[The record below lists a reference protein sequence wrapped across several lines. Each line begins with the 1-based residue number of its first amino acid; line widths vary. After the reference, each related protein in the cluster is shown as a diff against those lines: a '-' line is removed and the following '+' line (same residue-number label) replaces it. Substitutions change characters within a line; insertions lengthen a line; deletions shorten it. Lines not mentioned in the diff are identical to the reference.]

1 MQFECTVLLTPLSG
15 PRKKANVNVH
25 VNGYKTRWN
34 FFTSPTAPMHFIPC
48 HHATGAAFASLP
60 HTLPPLVY
68 SHPNL
73 LRFAALAY
81 FHFDASRSRGKKY
94 ERKRM
99 KNKFYGAFVGC
110 NEVIC
115 ASYADAAVKNPRVI
129 HMQNIKRFR

>member
-1 MQFECTVLLTPLSG
+1 MVQNAVELLNISHCTDAFHSVSSCNWCGIRLSSPYSSASRVLSD
-15 PRKKANVNVH
+15 V
-25 VNGYKTRWN
+25 
-34 FFTSPTAPMHFIPC
+34 
-48 HHATGAAFASLP
+48 
-60 HTLPPLVY
+60 
-68 SHPNL
+68 HPNL

-115 ASYADAAVKNPRVI
+115 ASYADAAVKNPHVI